1 LKKISDIELISGLS
15 QGDIRSY
22 ELLFE
27 RYYCRIKG
35 FAKGLT
41 KDEYTAE
48 DIVANVFMKLW
59 LHKEKL
65 ASLSNLSGYL
75 FSVTKNEVID
85 HFRARKYLTDYLHS
99 IENEYTEET
108 EPEDLYDT
116 NKIQEIVDRV
126 VETMPE
132 QRRKIFIMSRM
143 ENMTNGEIAEKL
155 NLSKRT
161 VEKHISLALDQLR
174 PALGKRALI
183 ILIASMLTS

>member
-1 LKKISDIELISGLS
+1 MRNTSDIELISGLS
-15 QGDIRSY
+15 QGNIGSY
-22 ELLFE
+22 EILFE
-27 RYYCRIKG
+27 RYYSKIKG

-41 KDEYTAE
+41 KNECEAE

-59 LHKEKL
+59 FNKEKL
-65 ASLSNLSGYL
+65 ASLSNLNGYL

-85 HFRARKYLTDYLHS
+85 HFRAQKYLTDYLQS
-99 IENEYTEET
+99 LENDYTEET
-108 EPEDLYDT
+108 EPEELYDS
-116 NKIQEIVDRV
+116 NKIQEIVDLV

-155 NLSKRT
+155 NISKRT

-183 ILIASMLTS
+183 IIIASIISF

>member
-1 LKKISDIELISGLS
+1 LRKTSDIELISGLS
-15 QGDIRSY
+15 QGDIESY
-22 ELLFE
+22 EILFE
-27 RYYCRIKG
+27 RYYSKIKG

-41 KDEYTAE
+41 KDECAAE

-59 LHKEKL
+59 YNKEKL

-85 HFRARKYLTDYLHS
+85 HFRARKYLTDYLQS
-99 IENEYTEET
+99 LENDYTEEA
-108 EPEDLYDT
+108 EPEELYDS

-143 ENMTNGEIAEKL
+143 ENMSNGEIAEKL
-155 NLSKRT
+155 NISKRT

-183 ILIASMLTS
+183 ILIASFLAP